1 MCVHMELMAT
11 KTSTQQAHSFIH
23 SFIYL
28 YSIDHTDVEFVSKY
42 KYKQFVLNIGIG
54 RHQLYTNAIS
64 DKDIH
69 VITEHK
75 FSTFPFISSTYK
87 RRVLGAAQFNANIA
101 PS

>member
-1 MCVHMELMAT
+1 MSYPRRLDSSIFYSLSSVCQDSHI
-11 KTSTQQAHSFIH
+11 FIH

-42 KYKQFVLNIGIG
+42 KYKYKQFALNIGIG

-69 VITEHK
+69 VIMEHK

-87 RRVLGAAQFNANIA
+87 G
-101 PS
+101 

>member
-1 MCVHMELMAT
+1 MLN
-11 KTSTQQAHSFIH
+11 HSFIH

-28 YSIDHTDVEFVSKY
+28 YSIDHTDVELVSKYKY

-54 RHQLYTNAIS
+54 RHQLYTNAIL

-87 RRVLGAAQFNANIA
+87 GPVLGAAQFNANIA
-101 PS
+101 SS

>member
-1 MCVHMELMAT
+1 MT
-11 KTSTQQAHSFIH
+11 GTSGRACMDTVMNKLVPHNSFIH
-23 SFIYL
+23 SFIHL
-28 YSIDHTDVEFVSKY
+28 CSIDHTDVEFVSKYKY

-87 RRVLGAAQFNANIA
+87 DK
-101 PS
+101 S

>member
-1 MCVHMELMAT
+1 MCNLSA
-11 KTSTQQAHSFIH
+11 
-23 SFIYL
+23 
-28 YSIDHTDVEFVSKY
+28 KY

-75 FSTFPFISSTYK
+75 FKTFLSY
-87 RRVLGAAQFNANIA
+87 QA
-101 PS
+101 PTRDES